1 MKKEEILDFINR
13 YHLGGKIESAAWTF
27 ENGAVTTKF
36 RSGDK
41 SFMGMVTKDKFGY
54 DEDCQIGILTTG
66 QLIKL
71 LGILESEFEF
81 GFNKHKADDEEKI
94 VSMKL
99 VNGRTRINYM
109 LADLTV
115 IPKAKGL
122 KADPDYNLTVNI
134 DNDFIELFIKG
145 KGALPD
151 TKSFTLVKNSKTDK
165 YEVVIGYSST
175 NANSVYIPVDVENVD
190 RELDRPI
197 SFSAEYFKEILSAN
211 KGADEFKFT
220 VSEQGISHTVVK
232 AGDYSI
238 DYYLAE
244 VQTDV

>member
-1 MKKEEILDFINR
+1 MKKESILDFINR
-13 YHLGGKIESAAWTF
+13 YHLGGKIESAAWSF

-41 SFMGMVTKDKFGY
+41 SFMGMVTKNKFGF
-54 DEDCQIGILTTG
+54 DENCQIGILTTG
-66 QLIKL
+66 QLVKL
-71 LGILESEFEF
+71 LSIMSDEFDF
-81 GFNKHKADDEEKI
+81 GLNKHSAGDEEKI
-94 VSMKL
+94 VSMNL
-99 VNGRTRINYM
+99 VNGRSRINYM

-122 KADPDYNLTVNI
+122 KAEPDYNLTINI
-134 DNDFIELFIKG
+134 TNEFIDMFIKG

-151 TKSFTLVKNSKTDK
+151 TKSFTLVKNKKTGE
-165 YEVVIGYSST
+165 YEVVIGFSST
-175 NANSVYIPVDVENVD
+175 NSNSVYIPVEVENVD
-190 RELDRPI
+190 RDLDEPI

-211 KGADEFKFT
+211 KGADTFKFT
-220 VSEQGISHTVVK
+220 VSDQGISHTRVSG
-232 AGDYSI
+232 GDYEI

>member
-1 MKKEEILDFINR
+1 MKKEEILDFIDR
-13 YHLGGKIESAAWTF
+13 YYLGGKIESAAWTF
-27 ENGAVTTKF
+27 DGGTLTTKF

-41 SFMGMVTKDKFGY
+41 SFMGIVTKDKFGF

-66 QLIKL
+66 QLIKM
-71 LGILESEFEF
+71 LGMMTDEFDF
-81 GFNKHKADDEEKI
+81 GLNKHKAGDEEKI

-99 VNGRTRINYM
+99 VNGRARANYM
-109 LADLTV
+109 LADLSV

-122 KADPDYNLTVNI
+122 KTEPEYNLTINI
-134 DNDFIELFIKG
+134 DEDFIDLFIKG
-145 KGALPD
+145 KSALPD
-151 TKSFTLVKNSKTDK
+151 TRSFTLVKNAKTEK

-175 NANSVYIPVDVENVD
+175 NANSIFIPVDIENVTK
-190 RELDRPI
+190 EIERPI

-211 KGADEFKFT
+211 KGADEFKFV
-220 VSEQGISHTVVK
+220 VSDQGISHTIVK
-232 AGDYSI
+232 GGDYSN